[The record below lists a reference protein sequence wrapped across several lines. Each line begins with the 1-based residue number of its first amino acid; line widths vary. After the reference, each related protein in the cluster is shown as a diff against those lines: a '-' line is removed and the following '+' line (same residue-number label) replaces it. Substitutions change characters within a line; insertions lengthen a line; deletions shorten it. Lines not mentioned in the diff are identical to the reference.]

1 MSEYIFTYFYVHV
14 CVYKNE
20 VNLFTGVG
28 YYCIWNKDAKI
39 LLMNVWCSKETMSA
53 FFLLFN

>member
-20 VNLFTGVG
+20 MNLFTGVG
-28 YYCIWNKDAKI
+28 YYCIWNKDAKNI
-39 LLMNVWCSKETMSA
+39 VNECLMQ
-53 FFLLFN
+53 